1 MGLITLTF
9 DTGPEQEMT
18 SLVLDV
24 LCNQAV
30 KATFFVIGE
39 KLDRRGTR
47 AAAESARGSAR

>member
-30 KATFFVIGE
+30 KATF
-39 KLDRRGTR
+39 L
-47 AAAESARGSAR
+47 S